1 MAQRAGRNTEL
12 AKVKAERILVE
23 NEIHQC
29 GTARKSVEKSRK
41 ALFELETELE
51 PLRAEI
57 AELEKRQ
64 SQLLDE
70 MAIEGYRRRQDE

>member
-1 MAQRAGRNTEL
+1 MKRCLWLFLLLAGCGMVPGRNTEL

-29 GTARKSVEKSRK
+29 GTARNSVEKSRK

-57 AELEKRQ
+57 AELEKKKKKPK
-64 SQLLDE
+64 
-70 MAIEGYRRRQDE
+70 